1 VSIGAT
7 LAAARRRAGLTVSEV
22 SHRTRVTEPII
33 RGIERDDY
41 AACGGDFYARGHIRA
56 IARAVGEDPLP
67 LIDEFDSTWRSA
79 KEITAAEAFQ
89 PGMPIRTRERRR
101 VRWTSVL
108 AALVLAVLGF
118 ASYKFVSGAG
128 RAQRSAAASQ
138 HLSPPGGHT
147 SLPSATA
154 PAVQASTAQ
163 ASPSR
168 TPSPSPVPVQALAPA
183 SVAAFGPAGTADG
196 DNPQLAA
203 LAVGG
208 NPARPWYSQ
217 WYATPGFGNLKAGTG
232 LLLDMGRMVT
242 VASVQLSLVSRSG
255 TDLQLR
261 AGSSPTPA
269 YLPRVASSSDTGGTV
284 QLQLSAP
291 VHVRY
296 VLIWFTKLPPDAAGT
311 YQIGVYKITVQGQP
325 LRHASAAGGR
335 PRLYHIY
342 VVQSCHARR

>member
-1 VSIGAT
+1 MSIGAT
-7 LAAARRRAGLTVSEV
+7 LASARRRAGLTVSEV
-22 SHRTRVTEPII
+22 SHSTRVTEPII
-33 RGIERDDY
+33 RGIEQDDY

-56 IARAVGEDPLP
+56 IARALGEDPLP

-79 KEITAAEAFQ
+79 KDITAAEAFQ

-101 VRWTSVL
+101 VRWTSAL
-108 AALVLAVLGF
+108 AVLVLAVLGF
-118 ASYKFVSGAG
+118 ASYKFVSGVD
-128 RAQRSAAASQ
+128 RAHRTSAASL
-138 HLSPPGGHT
+138 HTSPAGGHT
-147 SLPSATA
+147 GLPSASA
-154 PAVQASTAQ
+154 PAVQASKASTAP
-163 ASPSR
+163 ASPST
-168 TPSPSPVPVQALAPA
+168 TPSPPTPVQALAPA

-208 NPARPWYSQ
+208 NPVTPWYSQ
-217 WYATPGFGNLKAGTG
+217 WYATQSFAELKAGTG
-232 LLLDMGRMVT
+232 LLLDMGRTVT
-242 VASVQLSLVSRSG
+242 VASVRLSLVSRSG

-261 AGSSPTPA
+261 AGSRPTPA

-311 YQIGVYKITVQGQP
+311 YQVSVYQITVQGQP
-325 LRHASAAGGR
+325 
-335 PRLYHIY
+335 
-342 VVQSCHARR
+342 